1 VCGVINDERFVDA
14 SSLCEYIKSSSS
26 EEESS
31 EEESSDEEEKTKK
44 EKVTRPNVMRLIA
57 VCNSYDTS
65 EINIISVVVT
75 LLILHMHY

>member
-1 VCGVINDERFVDA
+1 MN
-14 SSLCEYIKSSSS
+14 IKSSSS

-31 EEESSDEEEKTKK
+31 DEDEKTKK

-65 EINIISVVVT
+65 QINIIYVVVT